1 MVESNEKK
9 SGLVFYTTAEIAE
22 MLKMNVQVIA
32 RKLSNGEIPGFKIGK
47 DWRVNEKDFKAW
59 LDKHSNRRRLSDSEK
74 VISRFVK
81 DGKVA
86 ILPAQRKRK
95 KYILELIL
103 KEFDVNRT
111 YSEQE
116 VNEIITSFYDDYCTI
131 RRLFIEEKMMNRT
144 QGKYRRNNSYI
155 FIS

>member
-1 MVESNEKK
+1 MVNMDETK
-9 SGLVFYTTAEIAE
+9 SELVFYTTAEIAE

-32 RKLSNGEIPGFKIGK
+32 RKLYNGEIPGYKIGK
-47 DWRVNEKDFKAW
+47 DWRVNEKDLLAW

-81 DGKVA
+81 DGKVTT
-86 ILPAQRKRK
+86 LPAQRKRK
-95 KYILELIL
+95 KFILELIL
-103 KEFDVNRT
+103 KEFGANKT
-111 YSEQE
+111 YSEKE
-116 VNEIITSFYDDYCTI
+116 VNEIIISFYDDYCTI